1 MASIGTTH
9 LLGLGFRIKIGGPV
23 LCGAVAASRCTDNSL
38 LLWSGKP
45 PSTEQ
50 KMFRG
55 YAAQSVPA
63 SIVTRFYVKCSR
75 FSFSM
80 HVNNCM

>member
-1 MASIGTTH
+1 MASIGITH
-9 LLGLGFRIKIGGPV
+9 LLGLGFRIKIVGPV
-23 LCGAVAASRCTDNSL
+23 LCGAVAASRCADDSL

-45 PSTEQ
+45 PSMER
-50 KMFRG
+50 KLFRG

-63 SIVTRFYVKCSR
+63 SIVTRLYVKCSG

-80 HVNNCM
+80 PVNNCM